1 MNGRIPY
8 MRELEQRR
16 NPIRLLSLRLFTV
29 GLLIILF
36 ALVKGVWEIYQKERE
51 TYEGRARA
59 ERELSDLA
67 ERESQ
72 LHGEI
77 ARLRSPAGVEE
88 ALRQQFDM
96 AKEGEGVIVIV
107 DRAPQDEEK
116 AEPMDM
122 RTVSTWKRLI
132 PLAPWKLFGQ

>member
-1 MNGRIPY
+1 

-36 ALVKGVWEIYQKERE
+36 ALVKGVWGIYQKERE
-51 TYEGRARA
+51 TYEGRYRA
-59 ERELSDLA
+59 EQELEALGDREARLQTD
-67 ERESQ
+67 
-72 LHGEI
+72 I

-96 AKEGEGVIVIV
+96 GKEGEGMVVIV
-107 DRAPQDEEK
+107 DRPAAEEPQESIDLK
-116 AEPMDM
+116 
-122 RTVSTWKRLI
+122 TTSTWKRLI
-132 PLAPWKLFGQ
+132 PLAPWELFGQ